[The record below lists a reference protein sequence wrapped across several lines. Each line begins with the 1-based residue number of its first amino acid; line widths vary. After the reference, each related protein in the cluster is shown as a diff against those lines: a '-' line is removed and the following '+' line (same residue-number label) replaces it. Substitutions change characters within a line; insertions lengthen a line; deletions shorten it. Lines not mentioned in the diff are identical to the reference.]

1 MTDPIFMKGDLKMLE
16 RLKQFLTLVLPP
28 PFILLP
34 KTIKRKVDESIK
46 EIGKCKCDKGDK

>member
-1 MTDPIFMKGDLKMLE
+1 MKGDLKMLE